1 MPITINSKTGEA
13 NVPEITQEQRDYL
26 WVELVRNYVRKHPE
40 TLSALMEEPDKGEK
54 E

>member
-26 WVELVRNYVRKHPE
+26 WVELGRNYVRKHPE